1 MQSNAVAAAIA
12 ATSAALFLPPHE
24 VMWRGQ
30 LLDVRYIVLLGAM
43 VRILLNTP
51 VAVLNTAAFQG

>member
-1 MQSNAVAAAIA
+1 MQFAAIAAAIA

-24 VMWRGQ
+24 VTWRGQ

-43 VRILLNTP
+43 VRIQPHPAL
-51 VAVLNTAAFQG
+51 AFYDM